1 MEPCGTLL
9 CLGMEKVHCELPV
22 PSGLTVCFSV
32 VSAEVTMLGN
42 GASIPLRATP
52 WSREENPKSY
62 HPTYFFYQF
71 RGSITCPRPHPS
83 PRWLLE
89 STCHPCALLR
99 GTSGGNEGSR
109 GA

>member
-32 VSAEVTMLGN
+32 VSAEVTMLRN

-52 WSREENPKSY
+52 EQGGKPQILSPHLFLLPIQGLHHLSPSSPF
-62 HPTYFFYQF
+62 PT
-71 RGSITCPRPHPS
+71 
-83 PRWLLE
+83 L
-89 STCHPCALLR
+89 A
-99 GTSGGNEGSR
+99 
-109 GA
+109 A